1 MLAAPGRAT
10 LRYDTAGQRK
20 GAATRYLL
28 RDHLGGVH
36 ALVNPDGPVQ
46 AMAFGPWG
54 RRRGAGDW
62 ADLSKPA
69 QASASHTNIT
79 ARGFTAHEMLD
90 AAGLVHMNGRIYDP
104 ELGRFL
110 QADPFIQ
117 FLAHTQGHNRYSYV
131 LNNPTS
137 LTDPSGYFVFSLSAM
152 LFVAAQETV
161 KWYVAAAVLG
171 AGGFADALAQGAGF
185 EQALLSGII
194 SGVSGAA
201 FSGIGSHLA
210 THFGGGFAAGL
221 SAGGFALKVGLHG
234 TVGGIAGALQGGRF
248 GHGFAAAGLT
258 ALGSGFN
265 NSRFV
270 GGPGFSP
277 ARVTVAAAVG
287 GTASRIT
294 GGKFANG
301 AVTGAFSQALNNE
314 ATEAKAQERRS
325 LQGLRSPTEFQE
337 RYEDILKAV
346 NIDLQVNID
355 KAKKMSLTEFK
366 AKVTDEEGWDWKNRR
381 ELEEIDPAL
390 REEFGNVHFGIVAAA
405 WGFDLSTSLWG
416 AGLYQVF
423 GQEGGSLWHFMNA
436 PAPIITS
443 NEGAAFW
450 TRMGFT
456 WGDNPGDAVN
466 IMHGWQYYDKHY

>member
-1 MLAAPGRAT
+1 MHT

-36 ALVNPDGPVQ
+36 ALVDLDGPIQ

-69 QASASHTNIT
+69 QASNSHTNIT
-79 ARGFTAHEMLD
+79 TRGFTGHEMLD
-90 AAGLVHMNGRIYDP
+90 TASLIHMNGRLYDP

-117 FLAHTQGHNRYSYV
+117 FLAQTQGHNRYSYV

-137 LTDPSGYFVFSLSAM
+137 LTDPTGHFVFSLSAM

-171 AGGFADALAQGAGF
+171 AGGFADALSQGATF
-185 EQALLSGII
+185 ERALLSGII

-221 SAGGFALKVGLHG
+221 SGAGFALKVGLHG

-277 ARVTVAAAVG
+277 ARVTVAAAIG

-314 ATEAKAQERRS
+314 ASEVEMQGDRHYTVVKGVILDPGTEALVNEMANAYHAETGASIQVNSGTRTAETQARAMFDKIKGGDDI
-325 LQGLRSPTEFQE
+325 LQLYKRQDLAKQIQNA
-337 RYEDILKAV
+337 YEDGTNAGRPSETVVRAMARVIRAQISQGEYISKHLVSRAV
-346 NIDLQVNID
+346 DIQ
-355 KAKKMSLTEFK
+355 ARGMSPE
-366 AKVTDEEGWDWKNRR
+366 
-381 ELEEIDPAL
+381 
-390 REEFGNVHFGIVAAA
+390 
-405 WGFDLSTSLWG
+405 
-416 AGLYQVF
+416 
-423 GQEGGSLWHFMNA
+423 QE
-436 PAPIITS
+436 
-443 NEGAAFW
+443 AAFKQAALKV
-450 TRMGFT
+450 
-456 WGDNPGDAVN
+456 DATVLWELG
-466 IMHGWQYYDKHY
+466 HWHLQF